1 MSEEDKELERIIKE
15 SLDKELAY
23 DEITVSE
30 ELIRKTLAKA
40 EEENKE
46 MDKKRNKGKII
57 RMTASVAAACLILIA
72 GIQVMKNGMQRADS
86 TKMESAESM
95 DSGMENQLYSMQ
107 ESIAG
112 SFEKDTAASGNSAT
126 SGQNRI
132 EESTTTTDSASEE
145 NAVEESELA
154 DMELEA
160 EPEEGKSE
168 EEVTTDSSTE
178 AVIKEEYE
186 VNGDTKE
193 GQEKIKKLLLLLTG
207 TKVTLSASDVEG
219 TVDMKVNL
227 KISELERMEFL
238 VSSDQMLIV
247 NAYEEEELKS
257 KATYEL
263 LDAEEFKAGIK
274 AILEY

>member
-126 SGQNRI
+126 SGQDRI

>member
-46 MDKKRNKGKII
+46 MDKKRNKAKII

-126 SGQNRI
+126 SGQDRI